1 MAGEHCKWEVDV
13 NEPGDAVLM
22 EFSELSDKGVEAYV
36 TAMPPYHAISFAE
49 AIIHN
54 ARRIMSAN
62 PVLEVD

>member
-1 MAGEHCKWEVDV
+1 MAGEDCKWEVDV
-13 NEPGDAVLM
+13 NAAGDAVLM
-22 EFSELSDKGVEAYV
+22 EFSELSEHGANVFT

-62 PVLEVD
+62 PILEVD